1 MSKSKKGT
9 VIVTGAGGF
18 YGINMTKLLVEDG
31 YDVIGLDIDDHG
43 LKLVEECGAE
53 ALKCNMLEDDLVE
66 IFKKGDYLINIV
78 GLFKFDAPSKALFLI
93 NVKITKLVMEA
104 ALKVKDNWK
113 RIIHVST
120 VGAYGTPSKNRNS
133 SPWADLKP
141 YSEDDPKIPDNLY
154 SETKYMGEKIAWKYH
169 EKGLPITVVR
179 PSLIYGPENR
189 YGIGLFL
196 QFGSYCRNI
205 MTGPLKYMILLPLA
219 LPCRGG
225 TFSTHIHVEDL
236 CRATL
241 FLMEKEESL
250 GEAYTIG
257 DPQPVNTIAFFN
269 FMLQPFRLKISW
281 RYIPLSRFLIKHYH
295 RIFNRHTTKLLE
307 KLLNVFFKIYGEH
320 MNYDPTIIKLEVS
333 STWISYLQSNYIWD
347 VRKLTN
353 LGFKHKW
360 NLRRGVLSNTI
371 WYKKHKWLP

>member
-1 MSKSKKGT
+1 MSKNKKGT

-18 YGINMTKLLVEDG
+18 YGVNMTKLLIEEG
-31 YDVIGLDIDDHG
+31 YHVIGLDIDDHG

-66 IFKKGDYLINIV
+66 VFKKGDYLINIV
-78 GLFKFDAPSKALFLI
+78 GLFKFDAPLKPLFLI

-120 VGAYGTPSKNRNS
+120 VGAYGKPAKNRKS

-141 YSEDDPKIPDNLY
+141 YSEEDPKIPDNLY

-169 EKGLPITVVR
+169 EKGLPITV
-179 PSLIYGPENR
+179 
-189 YGIGLFL
+189 IGLFL
-196 QFGSYCRNI
+196 QLGSYCRNI
-205 MTGPLKYMILLPLA
+205 MTGPLKYILLFPLA

-241 FLMEKEESL
+241 FVMEKEESL

-257 DPQPVNTIAFFN
+257 DPQPINTIAFFN
-269 FMLQPFRLKISW
+269 FMLHPFRIKINW
-281 RYIPLSRFLIKHYH
+281 RLIPLSRLLIKYYH
-295 RIFNRHTTKLLE
+295 LIFNRHTTKLLE
-307 KLLNVFFKIYGEH
+307 KLLTFFFKVYGWH
-320 MNYDPTIIKLEVS
+320 MNYNPEEIPIEISKD
-333 STWISYLQSNYIWD
+333 WIAYFQSNYIWD
-347 VRKLTN
+347 VTKLTD

-360 NLRRGVLSNTI
+360 NLRRGVLDNVI
-371 WYKKHKWLP
+371 WYKKNKWLP